1 MTDALSP
8 EVLQIEQTGLKQPH
22 RLLLEGLTIAQCAHL
37 HEQIRNVI
45 VLGSEVVLDL
55 IQCEDVDT
63 AGLQLLLA
71 IQNDPEVS
79 LKVHWTGWSATL
91 AAKAERLGM
100 ASWLNAGRLLEETYH
115 DL

>member
-1 MTDALSP
+1 MTDFLSP
-8 EVLQIEQTGLKQPH
+8 DALQTEQAGVENPH

-45 VLGSEVVLDL
+45 VMGSEVVLDL
-55 IQCEDVDT
+55 TQCEDVDT

-79 LKVHWTGWSATL
+79 PKVHWTGWSTTL
-91 AAKAERLGM
+91 AAKAERLGVT
-100 ASWLNAGRLLEETYH
+100 SWLNAGRLLEETHH